1 MQELLWKRS
10 EPEETTTTANAAS
23 APSPQQPPVTMTNYR
38 CKQKQ
43 YHNVLW
49 SLQFL
54 LAFLRH
60 RPQADIKAATSVE
73 HIPASSGVSDAP
85 RVSSRGASENDTEA
99 RALQQAVQN
108 FLSAAEGVDAS
119 FDSEGPLSASQLLSL
134 QHSFSDDQVRA
145 LCVECLRVYVQQ
157 RQQQLQREAFI
168 APPRPLSQATVFAV
182 PTELMRTLWPTEGFC
197 AHYTA
202 ALTEAHRHR
211 IDHSHLL
218 GLPGYL
224 QEAGLHAERVFTGKA
239 DLDDSSTFTDP
250 RELRAAEEWRRLIRS
265 YTAFLPDRS
274 HIHEL
279 ENLPQEVAIGELLC
293 EAAAAAAAP
302 AEGGT
307 GGGAALDC
315 VVDVGGGNGFL
326 AAQAAERLQCDG
338 VIIDPFFPAHA
349 IDCCPRLWPDTPH
362 RTHAATRRRY
372 TLHRTMALFRDVRWA
387 DVVPAVPAR
396 TALIAKHLCGSG
408 VDEVLRHLE
417 AQGCLPRILVLA
429 PCCFNKISFDTY
441 CNPAYLQQ
449 TMGIASEAGLAR
461 VHRLTDWNMSCYQST
476 HEALLTHGGRKR
488 QRCSKDA
495 TPTCD
500 DCDLAKASEAN
511 ASQAFSYERR
521 SGPRSIVNS
530 ITCTHAFARLVE
542 GLLNYGRMSWLRSR
556 GYKVQLVQYV
566 PDVVTPKNMCLVA
579 IRRSQLSEE

>member
-1 MQELLWKRS
+1 MRRLFFASLQRREGGRVACSTLANASAGLAC
-10 EPEETTTTANAAS
+10 EETRAAVSGAPPNAEAAAS
-23 APSPQQPPVTMTNYR
+23 CNDKLSPSPPSLAPLVKRPTRLLPARRRVR
-38 CKQKQ
+38 CLRGA
-43 YHNVLW
+43 YHATRSVA
-49 SLQFL
+49 QL
-54 LAFLRH
+54 LAYLLE
-60 RPQADIKAATSVE
+60 PGTAPAGGATL
-73 HIPASSGVSDAP
+73 
-85 RVSSRGASENDTEA
+85 RGACPLTSDL
-99 RALQQAVQN
+99 RQLGRG
-108 FLSAAEGVDAS
+108 LEGVPLTLQH
-119 FDSEGPLSASQLLSL
+119 EGPLRDTHVLAIRDLASDAAVTRLRT
-134 QHSFSDDQVRA
+134 HMFHGG
-145 LCVECLRVYVQQ
+145 LCPCIRTAHLWTPDVIRVYHDALIAA
-157 RQQQLQREAFI
+157 RQARLDDGGAFN
-168 APPRPLSQATVFAV
+168 
-182 PTELMRTLWPTEGFC
+182 G
-197 AHYTA
+197 Y
-202 ALTEAHRHR
+202 
-211 IDHSHLL
+211 DHLK
-218 GLPGYL
+218 
-224 QEAGLHAERVFTGKA
+224 EAGVVSLSVFCDGIA
-239 DLDDSSTFTDP
+239 SRDP
-250 RELRAAEEWRRLIRS
+250 QLAEEWRRLIRS

-293 EAAAAAAAP
+293 EAVAAAAAP